1 MRIFNKMKK
10 AMLVLAASLFC
21 TSAVFAE
28 TVVST
33 NFDDSNAL
41 FIAWTGNTR
50 TVTNGEL
57 VVEVPEAENAWDQ
70 QMAYDNSFK
79 YKGVYT
85 MKMKIK
91 GSEAGKISANFQ
103 VTTDGYKDAG
113 NFGEIAFGT
122 DWTVFEATVEC
133 NQKAADRLI
142 FNLGA
147 TASTIYIDDF
157 ELTVE
162 IPEGIDTGVW
172 TNILANSDL
181 EGTNAVSFASK
192 ENGGDNNGATLAST
206 ITDGIGMDGSR
217 GIKVKSFA
225 NATEDW
231 DAQFWIVAPE
241 VIPAGTEY
249 RVSFDYRADNDVT
262 VGTQAHGAPGE
273 YIHYD
278 MIGSPAFKADWQ
290 HYEKEGVITA
300 QQAGDPAK
308 LKSIAFNLSVNKENA
323 VEFFFDNIKFEV
335 YGAYD
340 LNAYYQAV
348 YDAQAFKAQLVAE
361 AILDEETIQMAQ
373 EEIDAAIVY
382 AKEGIDEATSQ
393 EDVDIAVNMLVE
405 TVEFFKSNYEAQ
417 KVMANIQKAR
427 AAGEETLAKYPGYT
441 DEAGLVDA
449 LMNLPMRTMGYT
461 VEELQAAIDAVYAAI
476 ELFEIE
482 NKPLEPGTYYMKN
495 VGSGKF
501 LTIGNDWGTR
511 ASLGAHGFDVNV
523 EAVGN
528 GKYTFDTKVS
538 TGNHWLGVDGYV
550 DQALAE
556 WTLIKV
562 NGNYAITLDGN
573 KFFGYD
579 GSTTA
584 TTKELTDANDV
595 NAQWQFITREE
606 FEAALNDASDVN
618 PVDATFFISGQNFNN
633 IDDNRNKAWQ
643 GGPSIGGRA
652 QNKCAEKWNTNFDI
666 YQDLTGLPNGYYIV
680 SVQGFYRAGWGG
692 TTDMTQNAYLY
703 AGDASTPLMSINEEA
718 GNPAFAGGTSDVPGY
733 GLVPNDMNCASDAFS
748 AGLYA
753 DNRVVAQVTDGTL
766 RIGVKKDVLI
776 GGDWTIFDNVML
788 TYYGSED
795 PTSLF
800 EAIDS
805 LNTLLVEVNEWVATL
820 DATNEIEAQVIAQ
833 VEQGLMPA
841 AQAVL
846 AQPTSAA
853 QVEEMITSV
862 SQFLL
867 MAQTSIAQYKAME
880 AMEFKASYNDPV
892 DNAGFEEAYNEI
904 FVIANGLATGTYTWA
919 DVEAALVKMNAAR
932 KEFIYENLPAPT
944 VAVVAVQAGNRVV
957 AMKNELEGVRTY
969 YKTDADAEFKVYVA
983 PFHISETTTVWGYSE
998 YVDANQVVYTSDVM
1012 EKVVEAGSIIA
1023 LNAPIIT
1030 VEGIAEEVA
1039 DDLTTDIFKTWNGV
1053 GADAQPTADA
1063 VYPEIHVGE
1072 ELGAGAMVY
1081 GLSTVYYLSYA
1092 DLTGYEKIVI
1102 EGTPGVQL
1110 RVLMNRVENE
1120 GALTEMNPVIGEDGT
1135 AVVDL
1140 TGMEY
1145 VHLNAIKTG
1154 WGSAAGTIENISLVN
1169 TDGEPTSFNCV
1180 VTSDQS
1186 AIINEY
1192 GITPE
1197 ETITYEFFPWIESA
1211 GECAKVPS
1219 ISGTLTSGEAL
1230 NGLSSGLLIVKVAAY
1245 GFESAVTTK
1254 YLGASEEWEG
1264 GDAFVTDI
1272 DEVNAKEVKEIKF
1285 YTLSGVEIE
1294 EPTTGIYIQRILFTD
1309 GTVKTIKVAGK

>member
-10 AMLVLAASLFC
+10 AMLVLVASLFC
-21 TSAVFAE
+21 ANVAFANVLL
-28 TVVST
+28 TA
-33 NFDDSNAL
+33 NFDDGTSPFNG
-41 FIAWTGNTR
+41 WGNNHTR
-50 TVTNGEL
+50 EVVDGTLKITNPSA
-57 VVEVPEAENAWDQ
+57 VNSWEA
-70 QMAYDNSFK
+70 QMAHDFAEALLPNSE
-79 YKGVYT
+79 YTLT
-85 MKMKIK
+85 MKVK
-91 GSEAGKISANFQ
+91 GSSAGQLSIGIQNPDTYASCGEFGT
-103 VTTDGYKDAG
+103 V
-113 NFGEIAFGT
+113 NFGVEWTDVKLKALCNAESGKRFIFSFGQFVG
-122 DWTVFEATVEC
+122 D
-133 NQKAADRLI
+133 
-142 FNLGA
+142 
-147 TASTIYIDDF
+147 IYIDDVVLSLNF
-157 ELTVE
+157 
-162 IPEGIDTGVW
+162 
-172 TNILANSDL
+172 DL
-181 EGTNAVSFASK
+181 SA
-192 ENGGDNNGATLAST
+192 
-206 ITDGIGMDGSR
+206 
-217 GIKVKSFA
+217 
-225 NATEDW
+225 
-231 DAQFWIVAPE
+231 
-241 VIPAGTEY
+241 
-249 RVSFDYRADNDVT
+249 FD
-262 VGTQAHGAPGE
+262 
-273 YIHYD
+273 
-278 MIGSPAFKADWQ
+278 
-290 HYEKEGVITA
+290 
-300 QQAGDPAK
+300 
-308 LKSIAFNLSVNKENA
+308 
-323 VEFFFDNIKFEV
+323 
-335 YGAYD
+335 
-340 LNAYYQAV
+340 QAV
-348 YDAQAFKAQLVAE
+348 ADAEAFKAQLVAD
-361 AILDEETIQMAQ
+361 AIMDEETIQMAN

-382 AKEGIDEATSQ
+382 AQEGIDEATSQ

-417 KVMANIQKAR
+417 KVMANIEKAR
-427 AAGEETLAKYPGYT
+427 AAGEATLAKYPGYT

-461 VEELQAAIDAVYAAI
+461 IEELQAAIDAVYAAI
-476 ELFEIE
+476 ELFEKE
-482 NKPLEPGTYYMKN
+482 NIILEPGTYYMKN

-595 NAQWQFITREE
+595 NAQWQFITRAE

-633 IDDNRNKAWQ
+633 IDDHRNAAWQ
-643 GGPSIGGRA
+643 GAPAIGGRA

-680 SVQGFYRAGWGG
+680 SVQGFYRAGGG
-692 TTDMTQNAYLY
+692 GATDMSQNAYLY
-703 AGDASTPLMSINEEA
+703 AGDVSTPLMNINVEA
-718 GNPAFAGGTSDVPGY
+718 GNPAFAGATSDVPGY

-805 LNTLLVEVNEWVATL
+805 LKTLLVEVNEWVATL
-820 DATNEIEAQVIAQ
+820 DATNEMEAQVIAQ

-867 MAQTSIAQYKAME
+867 MAQTTIAQNKAME
-880 AMEFKASYNDPV
+880 AMQFKASYKNPV

-957 AMKNELEGVRTY
+957 AVKNELEGVRTY
-969 YKTDADAEFKVYVA
+969 YKTEADAEFKVYVA

-1012 EKVVEAGSIIA
+1012 EQEVEAGSIIA
-1023 LNAPIIT
+1023 LNAPTIGIESIFAEIE
-1030 VEGIAEEVA
+1030 EG
-1039 DDLTTDIFKTWNGV
+1039 LTTDIFKTWDGT

-1063 VYPEIHVGE
+1063 VYPEMHVGE
-1072 ELGAGAMVY
+1072 TLGAGAMVY

-1092 DLTGYEKIVI
+1092 DLTGYAKIVF

-1110 RVLMNRVENE
+1110 RVLMNRLVNE
-1120 GALTEMNPVIGEDGT
+1120 GQVADGNLIEKNPVIGEDGY

-1140 TGMEY
+1140 TGMEF

-1154 WGSAAGTIENISLVN
+1154 WGSAEGTIASISLVKLE
-1169 TDGEPTSFNCV
+1169 DEASEFNCV
-1180 VTSDQS
+1180 ITSDQS
-1186 AIINEY
+1186 AIINKY

-1197 ETITYEFFPWIESA
+1197 ETITYDFFPWIESD

-1272 DEVNAKEVKEIKF
+1272 DEVEAKEVKEIKF